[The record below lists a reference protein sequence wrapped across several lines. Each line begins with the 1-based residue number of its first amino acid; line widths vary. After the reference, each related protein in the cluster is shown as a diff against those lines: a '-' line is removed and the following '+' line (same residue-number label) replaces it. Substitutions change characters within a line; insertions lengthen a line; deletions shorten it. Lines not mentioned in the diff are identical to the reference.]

1 MIVPNDVW
9 RTLCI
14 SAMLWC
20 VWGATPAIASS
31 DKATPNAHIQQELRQ
46 AKPLGK
52 GTFRWFGIAVYDAQL
67 WVGKDGYLPEPN
79 GQLGHQTIAL
89 DLTYARNLIGA
100 KIAEA
105 SIEEIQKL
113 KLGSEEQR
121 KIWLTQMKTLFP
133 DVKEGN
139 HITGIFLPGLAARFY
154 LDGKLL
160 GEIKDPEFAHAFFSI
175 WLDKKTSAPGLRQ
188 KLLDNSSQ

>member
-1 MIVPNDVW
+1 M
-9 RTLCI
+9 
-14 SAMLWC
+14 
-20 VWGATPAIASS
+20 WGATPAFANS
-31 DKATPNAHIQQELRQ
+31 DKAISNVHIQQELGQ

-52 GTFRWFGIAVYDAQL
+52 GTFRWFGIAIYDAQL
-67 WVGKDGYLPEPN
+67 WVGKDGYLPEAN
-79 GQLGHQTIAL
+79 GQLGRQTIAL

-113 KLGSEEQR
+113 KLGTEEQR
-121 KIWLTQMKTLFP
+121 KSWLTQMTKLFP

-188 KLLDNSSQ
+188 KLLETSSQ

>member
-1 MIVPNDVW
+1 MMLFSLAW

-20 VWGATPAIASS
+20 MWSVTPAFASS
-31 DKATPNAHIQQELRQ
+31 DKARTNAHIQQELGQ

-67 WVGKDGYLPEPN
+67 WVGKDGYLPESN
-79 GQLGHQTIAL
+79 GQLGRQPVAL

-121 KIWLTQMKTLFP
+121 KTWLTQMTKLFP

-139 HITGIFLPGLAARFY
+139 HITGIFLPGLTARFY

-175 WLDKKTSAPGLRQ
+175 WLDQKTSAPGLRQ
-188 KLLDNSSQ
+188 KLLEIGSQ